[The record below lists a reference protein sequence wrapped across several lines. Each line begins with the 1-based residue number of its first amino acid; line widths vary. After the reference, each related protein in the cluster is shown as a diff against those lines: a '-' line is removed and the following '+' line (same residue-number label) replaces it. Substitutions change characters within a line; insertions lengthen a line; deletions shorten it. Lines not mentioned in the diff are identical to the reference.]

1 MSILNIKNFNKK
13 IIDLLI
19 FISNKN
25 NSNFIQLFTSP
36 KFIKNQQKLNKLK
49 VICRKWFLNWYIL
62 AYLITSFLLK
72 NGTVKTIKS
81 IVN

>member
-49 VICRKWFLNWYIL
+49 VICRK
-62 AYLITSFLLK
+62 
-72 NGTVKTIKS
+72 
-81 IVN
+81 